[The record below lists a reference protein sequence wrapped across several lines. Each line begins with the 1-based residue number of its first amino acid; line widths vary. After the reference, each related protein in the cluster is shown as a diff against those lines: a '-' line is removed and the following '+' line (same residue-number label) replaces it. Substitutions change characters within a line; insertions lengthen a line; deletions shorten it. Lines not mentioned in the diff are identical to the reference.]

1 MFDQADLSTR
11 SKGDTIQTGFIHS
24 RAHDCSERIKMGFK
38 YRVDLQYTEVE
49 TIIRVYNRFIL
60 FPFVFFI
67 EARIDA

>member
-1 MFDQADLSTR
+1 
-11 SKGDTIQTGFIHS
+11 
-24 RAHDCSERIKMGFK
+24 MGFK